1 MTENNEATE
10 TNTADAVAGQ
20 NNVPVMRQFT
30 RDDARELFSNSG
42 LKYADLTK
50 SNIQKLR
57 NLINLRMK
65 ESGVMDGTFRCKQ
78 RAKFCLLEDGS
89 IRHAG
94 LRCKSH
100 YFDDREA
107 VSFNPDG
114 FVGFAGWSDD
124 TNIKP
129 ILNGFKDW
137 IENIKP

>member
-1 MTENNEATE
+1 MQNE
-10 TNTADAVAGQ
+10 TNENDLNDAVASPFEPI
-20 NNVPVMRQFT
+20 VIRQFT
-30 RDDARELFSNSG
+30 RDDARELFEKSG
-42 LKYADLTK
+42 LTYADLTK

-78 RAKFCLLEDGS
+78 RAKFCYLENGS

-100 YFDDREA
+100 YFDDRET

-114 FVGFAGWSDD
+114 FIGFAGWSDD

-137 IENIKP
+137 VESILP